1 MCTYRSFPFALA
13 AVAAMSIALVT
24 SPGSAQENASPQE
37 SEKRFGF
44 GEEAS
49 QELIEEWAVAIPP
62 DGEHLPPGGAT
73 AEQGEDVY
81 NRDCAACHGEDLQ
94 GIEATGGAAL
104 IGGRETL
111 SSGMPTKKTVES
123 YWPYATTVFDY
134 VRRAMPFTS
143 PGSLTDEEVYAV
155 TAYILHRGDI
165 ISRDER
171 MDAESLP
178 EVEMPN
184 EDGFVPDPRPDVI
197 HYR

>member
-1 MCTYRSFPFALA
+1 MFTYRSFPFALA
-13 AVAAMSIALVT
+13 AVAVISIALSTV
-24 SPGSAQENASPQE
+24 PGLAQQNVSAQEGEN
-37 SEKRFGF
+37 RFGF

-49 QELIEEWAVAIPP
+49 QELIDEWAIAIPP

-73 AEQGEDVY
+73 AEQGEEVY
-81 NRDCAACHGEDLQ
+81 NQQCASCHGEDLQ

-111 SSGMPTKKTVES
+111 SSGTSAEKTVES

-178 EVEMPN
+178 KVEMPN
-184 EDGFVPDPRPDVI
+184 KDGFVPDPRPDVI
-197 HYR
+197 DYR

>member
-1 MCTYRSFPFALA
+1 MFTYRSFPFALA

-24 SPGSAQENASPQE
+24 SPGSAQDEASAQE

-44 GEEAS
+44 GDEAS
-49 QELIEEWAVAIPP
+49 QELIDEWAIAIPP
-62 DGEHLPPGGAT
+62 DGEHLPDGGAT
-73 AEQGEDVY
+73 AEQGEEVY
-81 NRDCAACHGEDLQ
+81 NQLCASCHGEDLQ

-155 TAYILHRGDI
+155 TAYILHRGNI

-184 EDGFVPDPRPDVI
+184 KDGFVPDPRPDVI